1 MNTTKQIPDK
11 IDETEWQSLGEIK
24 LPAGPAA
31 DRIIAAWLQE
41 CTRPL
46 NLFEEFTDKVMR
58 STLEALG
65 RAPETEHDPMEAI
78 HVVLC
83 LYAPRGFASYPVRE
97 STWGFFRIEK
107 AETGS
112 KDRPFPCN
120 SIELYLYPEGG

>member
-1 MNTTKQIPDK
+1 VNTTKQIPDK
-11 IDETEWQSLGEIK
+11 IYETDWQSLGEIK
-24 LPAGPAA
+24 LPAGPAT

-46 NLFEEFTDKVMR
+46 NLFAEFTDKVMR
-58 STLEALG
+58 STQEALG
-65 RAPETEHDPMEAI
+65 RALEMERDPMEAI

-83 LYAPRGFASYPVRE
+83 LYAPRGFAANPGRE

-107 AETGS
+107 NEPS
-112 KDRPFPCN
+112 PKNQSLPDN

>member
-1 MNTTKQIPDK
+1 VNTTKQIPDK

-46 NLFEEFTDKVMR
+46 NLFAEFKDKVMR

-65 RAPETEHDPMEAI
+65 RALETDRDPMEAI

-83 LYAPRGFASYPVRE
+83 LYAPLGFAAKSGRE

-107 AETGS
+107 AESGP
-112 KDRPFPCN
+112 KDRPIPGN
-120 SIELYLYPEGG
+120 SIELYLYPEGC